1 MINEKDTCKPKENSS
16 KVVKLNNNMAM
27 SNSNNNVLQQE
38 ELNGITGIMDV
49 TDVDKDNST
58 PLTTTDALIII
69 TNVINI
75 EENDNQTREIKNS
88 DAHQDENGTNS
99 GGDCILLSNIE
110 KYLKTDVLIH
120 DNSCDNEVESFQSC
134 KIIDEDRY
142 NFKPPDRVQLDMSAL
157 KIEHFQDI
165 STNNSD
171 GPGVITVCSSNEVG
185 DDESLCSHPVQAARG
200 GIDELSNLSDASSL
214 IFNVWNEDFEGN
226 RDPKMMDK
234 LINADVLPTGIDPI
248 ALIDIKRERLLL
260 ELKDCDLSSQG
271 SCEVMMG
278 HMCGGFDDSDSDIDD
293 IQAVVKR
300 GEVDVIAD
308 PCKKNYNTMNDDR
321 VIDLDDLKFKNPKL
335 STYVLVPDGQY
346 KPGAEQQELV
356 LMLPRSCDVKSGRR
370 DPNNSF
376 LQHVLDMNT
385 RNDIDESGNNENV
398 EFSLR
403 KYDSTPQRIAEL
415 VLAGKTCG
423 NKDYDT
429 NHDDT
434 KKSEKEI
441 ENSEKET
448 EMSERETEQV
458 CSIELGEQ
466 FIPPKTRILR
476 TDDDSIIGDRS
487 IATVTSFYSFN
498 SVIRYDG
505 PHNYEISEG
514 LNRIKKDFR
523 VVGNEDSQQSRQ
535 DHNEEM
541 KDGDC
546 DSIKESYKQ
555 KERNEIQNVKIVDIS
570 ITSDTTIILNAR
582 TEINCT
588 KEDLQEKIGNSSFD
602 IKLSGESISTV
613 SNTESEIKL
622 NPSSKDSTTFRS
634 SDEDAK
640 SENDFNISNEPI
652 NVASKDND
660 NTVVDKVVEGN
671 ANIGEVLSI
680 SNEALRIEVKEEAD
694 IINDEEV
701 TNVDVE
707 EHLRTTAQDKIQITL
722 QETAKVKELEMIS
735 VDTIEVDNINGKI
748 VVENIDELTN
758 TIVENEG
765 SIVTEEAISI
775 ENKEEIRTNVE
786 GASDIN
792 IKSIAA
798 KIVDEKDYIAVVEIE
813 KVSKISVEEN
823 FEADSNQTTDK
834 LSCLPD
840 SITITQLQY
849 ITVNTDESDV
859 NLDDKIKDIET
870 ANINFKEVA
879 TASEESDNTEV
890 EDEDMIDV
898 NDDVTECETNKDTM
912 IGLMTV
918 ASKDND
924 NTVLDKV
931 IEGNAN
937 IGEVLSISKEA
948 NASEESDNT
957 KVEDEDMIDLNN
969 ITECET
975 NEDTMIGL
983 MTVASKDNDNTVVDK
998 VVEGNAN
1005 IGEVLSISNEALRI
1019 EVKEEADIINDE
1031 EVTNV
1036 DVEEHLRTTAQDK
1049 IQITL
1054 QETAKVKELEMISVD
1069 TIEVDNINGKIEVE
1083 NMYQS
1088 EILGISN
1095 EALGTEVKEEADII
1109 DDEEVTKVDVEED
1122 SLTFSN
1128 TKHIMNKVKYIDN
1141 FNASLLGGIPISN
1154 VRKMKI
1160 EPNLYESL
1168 ILKEDRTSI
1177 NNNRNQ
1183 NSCRAVA
1190 RQMKTVFVKDE
1201 EGNSMEVERDIAVPL
1216 NRKIIENETK
1226 SIKLLKSKNKKEL
1239 SVLDDISSVRCN
1251 ESVALSFGKQKR
1263 RTKRR
1268 QIAPPKKVSTLEKL
1282 ALLKSEMT
1290 ERKQDLIDS
1299 SKTNIDLSFRKN
1311 LAARVSL
1318 DSESV
1323 IASRVGLSSESVL
1336 CALKSTQKKI
1346 KSLKT

>member
-1 MINEKDTCKPKENSS
+1 MINEKDACKPKENSS

-58 PLTTTDALIII
+58 PLTTTDAPIII
-69 TNVINI
+69 TNVINV

-157 KIEHFQDI
+157 KIEHLQDI

-707 EHLRTTAQDKIQITL
+707 EHLRTA
-722 QETAKVKELEMIS
+722 
-735 VDTIEVDNINGKI
+735 
-748 VVENIDELTN
+748 
-758 TIVENEG
+758 
-765 SIVTEEAISI
+765 
-775 ENKEEIRTNVE
+775 
-786 GASDIN
+786 
-792 IKSIAA
+792 
-798 KIVDEKDYIAVVEIE
+798 
-813 KVSKISVEEN
+813 
-823 FEADSNQTTDK
+823 
-834 LSCLPD
+834 
-840 SITITQLQY
+840 
-849 ITVNTDESDV
+849 
-859 NLDDKIKDIET
+859 
-870 ANINFKEVA
+870 
-879 TASEESDNTEV
+879 
-890 EDEDMIDV
+890 
-898 NDDVTECETNKDTM
+898 
-912 IGLMTV
+912 
-918 ASKDND
+918 
-924 NTVLDKV
+924 
-931 IEGNAN
+931 
-937 IGEVLSISKEA
+937 
-948 NASEESDNT
+948 
-957 KVEDEDMIDLNN
+957 
-969 ITECET
+969 
-975 NEDTMIGL
+975 
-983 MTVASKDNDNTVVDK
+983 
-998 VVEGNAN
+998 
-1005 IGEVLSISNEALRI
+1005 
-1019 EVKEEADIINDE
+1019 
-1031 EVTNV
+1031 
-1036 DVEEHLRTTAQDK
+1036 AQDK

-1201 EGNSMEVERDIAVPL
+1201 EGDSMEVERDIAVPL